1 MCIRDSADTAQGD
14 HAANRLAFA
23 DLEAG
28 NGFLGLGDHRL
39 LARDLGQ
46 VAHGVVHDLLVG
58 HSLRD
63 THVQRDLGQA
73 RNFHRRLVAELG
85 HQFRS
90 HFFAI
95 VLLQSCHGHA
105 ALISSPLDL

>member
-1 MCIRDSADTAQGD
+1 MRTPRKRD

-46 VAHGVVHDLLVG
+46 VGHGVVHDLLVG
-58 HSLRD
+58 HSL
-63 THVQRDLGQA
+63 A
-73 RNFHRRLVAELG
+73 RHPCSA
-85 HQFRS
+85 
-90 HFFAI
+90 
-95 VLLQSCHGHA
+95 
-105 ALISSPLDL
+105 